1 VAAASEVIIVGGGLA
16 GLACARRLQEAG
28 ISFAL
33 LEAANRIGGRI
44 RTEGFEGF
52 LLDRGFQVF
61 QTAYPEAR
69 RTLDYAA
76 LDLRPFHPGAIIRIK
91 GRFHTVADPRRMPKF
106 AVQSLTAPIGTLGDK
121 LRLAK
126 LGWQVSR
133 RRPEELFRGE
143 DIPAIEFWRRQGF
156 TDRMIQRFLTP
167 FFSGITL
174 DPDVR
179 ASSRMFAFVLQMFAA
194 GDVSLPAG
202 GMASIPTQLADRLPS
217 ESLYTGVRVESIRA
231 DTAIDTRGRR
241 WSANR
246 VVLAVEAPETCRLLG
261 RGQPPHSCGATYL
274 YFSAPHSPPGTGR
287 FLVLNGTGRG
297 PVHSLC
303 VPSAVAPAYAPAG
316 NSLIVV
322 VVLGIPPDEDPQ
334 LESAVRRQLTQWY
347 GGEVHYWRRLRIDRL
362 RHALPSTA
370 PPLPDPSRPAVVRNR
385 GLFVCGEYRSVPSI
399 QWALYSGRRAAEA
412 VIASLL

>member
-1 VAAASEVIIVGGGLA
+1 MAAASDVIIVGGGLA
-16 GLACARRLQEAG
+16 GLVCALRLQEAG
-28 ISFAL
+28 VSFTL
-33 LEAANRIGGRI
+33 LEAADRVGGRI
-44 RTEGFEGF
+44 RTDRLEGF

-76 LDLRPFHPGAIIRIK
+76 LDLRPFYPGAIIRIK
-91 GRFHTVADPRRMPKF
+91 DRFHTVADPRRMPKF
-106 AVQSLTAPIGTLGDK
+106 AVQSLTAPIGTLDDK

-133 RRPEELFRGE
+133 RSPEELFRRE
-143 DIPAIEFWRRQGF
+143 DIPAIEFWRQLGF

-179 ASSRMFAFVLQMFAA
+179 ASSRMFAFVLQMFAT

-202 GMASIPTQLADRLPS
+202 GMASIPAQLAARLPS
-217 ESLYTGVRVESIRA
+217 ERLYTGVRVENIRA

-241 WSANR
+241 WPANR

-274 YFSAPHSPPGTGR
+274 YFSAPHPPPATDR

-322 VVLGIPPDEDPQ
+322 VVLGIPRDEDLK
-334 LESAVRRQLTQWY
+334 LEAAVRRQLTQWY
-347 GGEVHYWRRLRIDRL
+347 GGEVSQWRRLRIDRI

-370 PPLPDPSRPAVVRNR
+370 PPLPDPSRPAEIRNR